1 MKNLRAGQ
9 FFSVAFK
16 DGLQAGI
23 RVSAAPET
31 IIGGGWIVEAVEQLA
46 SFSQIRD
53 GDILV
58 KVNDKA
64 CIKYRYQRIQDMLS
78 ARSLANIT
86 LEFFRPAEIGA
97 NTSVNHTPSW
107 MPPANPSTTMAPSMT
122 PILKPSPLTQTP
134 TLSPA
139 YTQTVQIM
147 KCSLGNNYL
156 YGSNSERLR
165 LLEITGKDSRISF
178 DDVRTDIPFTLLFFY
193 YLRSLFYSTLKIF
206 MALQKIQ
213 LQLYYQQ
220 S

>member
-1 MKNLRAGQ
+1 
-9 FFSVAFK
+9 
-16 DGLQAGI
+16 
-23 RVSAAPET
+23 
-31 IIGGGWIVEAVEQLA
+31 
-46 SFSQIRD
+46 
-53 GDILV
+53 
-58 KVNDKA
+58 
-64 CIKYRYQRIQDMLS
+64 MLS

-122 PILKPSPLTQTP
+122 PILKPSLLTKTP

-156 YGSNSERLR
+156 YGSNSEELR

-178 DDVRTDIPFTLLFFY
+178 DDVHTDIPFTLLFF
-193 YLRSLFYSTLKIF
+193 LLLKIF
-206 MALQKIQ
+206 ILFYVKNLHGPAKNSVATVLPAELRQLPTSATKI
-213 LQLYYQQ
+213 
-220 S
+220 

>member
-1 MKNLRAGQ
+1 M
-9 FFSVAFK
+9 
-16 DGLQAGI
+16 
-23 RVSAAPET
+23 
-31 IIGGGWIVEAVEQLA
+31 
-46 SFSQIRD
+46 
-53 GDILV
+53 
-58 KVNDKA
+58 NDKA

-78 ARSLANIT
+78 ARSLANTT
-86 LEFFRPAEIGA
+86 LEFFRPAES
-97 NTSVNHTPSW
+97 SVNHTPSW
-107 MPPANPSTTMAPSMT
+107 MPPANPSTTMATSS

-139 YTQTVQIM
+139 YTQTVQIV

-156 YGSNSERLR
+156 CGSDSERLS
-165 LLEITGKDSRISF
+165 LLQITGKDSRISF
-178 DDVRTDIPFTLLFFY
+178 DNVRTDIPFTSLFFY

>member
-1 MKNLRAGQ
+1 M
-9 FFSVAFK
+9 
-16 DGLQAGI
+16 
-23 RVSAAPET
+23 SAAPET
-31 IIGGGWIVEAVEQLA
+31 IIGGGWIVEAFEPSA

-53 GDILV
+53 GEILV

-64 CIKYRYQRIQDMLS
+64 SIKYRYQRIQDMLS

-86 LEFFRPAEIGA
+86 LEFSRPAEIGA

-107 MPPANPSTTMAPSMT
+107 MPPASPSTTMAPSMT

-156 YGSNSERLR
+156 YGSNSERLS
-165 LLEITGKDSRISF
+165 LLEVTGKDSRISF
-178 DDVRTDIPFTLLFFY
+178 DYVRTDIPFSMWKILNKPYLWKLLKQC
-193 YLRSLFYSTLKIF
+193 S
-206 MALQKIQ
+206 
-213 LQLYYQQ
+213 
-220 S
+220 